1 MSRIISQAA
10 VCRPGTANAVDLH
23 MPGCFT
29 MTAQE
34 LYLEGFVRFGKEV
47 HLFLFLVPSPDWQE
61 LLAKESR
68 PMVWRETGVRCRG
81 MRQYL
86 SLSAKEH

>member
-1 MSRIISQAA
+1 
-10 VCRPGTANAVDLH
+10 
-23 MPGCFT
+23 

-34 LYLEGFVRFGKEV
+34 LYLEGFVHFGKEA
-47 HLFLFLVPSPDWQE
+47 HLHLFLVPSPDWQD

-68 PMVWRETGVRCRG
+68 PVVWRETGIRWCG

-86 SLSAKEH
+86 SL